1 MAILSKPARGDNR
14 EVDRTGR
21 YSDQY
26 RWRRGIATFGTKPV
40 SGTGAR
46 PFSRRTSFSSSQWNA
61 LRLLTV

>member
-1 MAILSKPARGDNR
+1 M
-14 EVDRTGR
+14 DRTGR